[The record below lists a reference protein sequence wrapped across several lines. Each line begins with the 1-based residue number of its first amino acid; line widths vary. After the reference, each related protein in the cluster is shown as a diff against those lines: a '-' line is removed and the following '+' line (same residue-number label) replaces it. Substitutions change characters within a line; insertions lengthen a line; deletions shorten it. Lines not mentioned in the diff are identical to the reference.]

1 MYHLIRDSATQN
13 IIWFRITDTSSNQN
27 QTLPTVIKVDTE
39 WPQIISAIDLN
50 ATIFSGNETINF
62 TVTNKIGPV
71 QVWYNWNNG
80 NNISLTSPYNIT
92 LPIEPGIYNL
102 TIYAVNQIGHLTVN
116 HYVINIAKPNWYQN
130 PWLWGGIILT
140 AAILGLIYVA
150 MIVMSKNRL
159 AKERDIFIPY
169 YNPM

>member
-1 MYHLIRDSATQN
+1 MYDSGSQHVTGLLFMKVSDVPFNQDSATQN

-80 NNISLTSPYNIT
+80 DNISLTSPYNSR
-92 LPIEPGIYNL
+92 Y
-102 TIYAVNQIGHLTVN
+102 
-116 HYVINIAKPNWYQN
+116 
-130 PWLWGGIILT
+130 
-140 AAILGLIYVA
+140 
-150 MIVMSKNRL
+150 R
-159 AKERDIFIPY
+159 
-169 YNPM
+169 